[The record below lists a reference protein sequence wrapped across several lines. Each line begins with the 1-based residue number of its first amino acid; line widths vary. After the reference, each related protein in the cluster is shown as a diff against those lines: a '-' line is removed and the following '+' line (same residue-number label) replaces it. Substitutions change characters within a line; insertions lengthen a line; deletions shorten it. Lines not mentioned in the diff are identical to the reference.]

1 MPHRYFTQDI
11 LGNFARI
18 TGPDAHHLARVMRAK
33 EGDEITLCDGQGTD
47 MTARVT
53 DVGPEAV
60 MLEVLDRTQSTA
72 EPPLKVTLF
81 VAYPKLDKLETI
93 IQKGVEL
100 GASAIQPFTSRY
112 CVAQPKKE
120 EQKLERRRRIAL
132 EAAKQCGRGAVPAVE
147 APVEFA
153 ALPGL
158 LAGYDRAI
166 LLYEGGGVPLRT
178 ALEGLPE
185 NGRLALITGSE
196 GGFAPEEAEVL
207 CKAGAVQVGLG
218 PRILR
223 CETAPTAVL
232 AAVMALTGN
241 FE

>member
-1 MPHRYFTQDI
+1 
-11 LGNFARI
+11 
-18 TGPDAHHLARVMRAK
+18 
-33 EGDEITLCDGQGTD
+33 
-47 MTARVT
+47 
-53 DVGPEAV
+53 
-60 MLEVLDRTQSTA
+60 MLEVLDRTPSNA

-112 CVAQPKKE
+112 CVAQSKKE

-132 EAAKQCGRGAVPAVE
+132 EAAKQCGRGAVPDVE
-147 APVEFA
+147 APVDFT

-178 ALEGLPE
+178 ALEGVPE

-196 GGFAPEEAEVL
+196 GGFAPEEAEAL

>member
-33 EGDEITLCDGQGTD
+33 EGDVITLCDGQGTD

-60 MLEVLDRTQSTA
+60 MLEVLDRTPSTA

-120 EQKLERRRRIAL
+120 EQKLERRRR
-132 EAAKQCGRGAVPAVE
+132 AVPAVE

-166 LLYEGGGVPLRT
+166 LLYEGGGVPLRM

-196 GGFAPEEAEVL
+196 GGFAPEEAEAL
-207 CKAGAVQVGLG
+207 CRAGAVQVGLG

>member
-60 MLEVLDRTQSTA
+60 MLEVLDRTPSTA

-147 APVEFA
+147 APVEFFSPA
-153 ALPGL
+153 GPAGRVRPGHSSVRGGRRAPAHG
-158 LAGYDRAI
+158 AGGPAR
-166 LLYEGGGVPLRT
+166 ERPPGPHHRQR
-178 ALEGLPE
+178 
-185 NGRLALITGSE
+185 GRLCPRRGR
-196 GGFAPEEAEVL
+196 
-207 CKAGAVQVGLG
+207 GAV
-218 PRILR
+218 
-223 CETAPTAVL
+223 
-232 AAVMALTGN
+232 
-241 FE
+241 

>member
-1 MPHRYFTQDI
+1 
-11 LGNFARI
+11 
-18 TGPDAHHLARVMRAK
+18 
-33 EGDEITLCDGQGTD
+33 
-47 MTARVT
+47 
-53 DVGPEAV
+53 
-60 MLEVLDRTQSTA
+60 MLEVLDRTPSTA

-147 APVEFA
+147 APVEFS

-207 CKAGAVQVGLG
+207 CKAGAVQVCLG

>member
-1 MPHRYFTQDI
+1 M
-11 LGNFARI
+11 
-18 TGPDAHHLARVMRAK
+18 
-33 EGDEITLCDGQGTD
+33 
-47 MTARVT
+47 
-53 DVGPEAV
+53 
-60 MLEVLDRTQSTA
+60 
-72 EPPLKVTLF
+72 
-81 VAYPKLDKLETI
+81 
-93 IQKGVEL
+93 
-100 GASAIQPFTSRY
+100 
-112 CVAQPKKE
+112 AQPKKE

-196 GGFAPEEAEVL
+196 GG
-207 CKAGAVQVGLG
+207 LG
-218 PRILR
+218 PASSGVKRPPPPYWL
-223 CETAPTAVL
+223 P
-232 AAVMALTGN
+232 
-241 FE
+241 

>member
-60 MLEVLDRTQSTA
+60 MLEVLDRTPSTA

-100 GASAIQPFTSRY
+100 GASEGGITWAATRF
-112 CVAQPKKE
+112 
-120 EQKLERRRRIAL
+120 RRRT
-132 EAAKQCGRGAVPAVE
+132 K
-147 APVEFA
+147 
-153 ALPGL
+153 
-158 LAGYDRAI
+158 
-166 LLYEGGGVPLRT
+166 
-178 ALEGLPE
+178 
-185 NGRLALITGSE
+185 S
-196 GGFAPEEAEVL
+196 
-207 CKAGAVQVGLG
+207 
-218 PRILR
+218 
-223 CETAPTAVL
+223 
-232 AAVMALTGN
+232 
-241 FE
+241 

>member
-1 MPHRYFTQDI
+1 MQDYVLFTDSTTDLSPALIEEMDAVVMPMSFTLNGQSYK
-11 LGNFARI
+11 NY
-18 TGPDAHHLARVMRAK
+18 PD
-33 EGDEITLCDGQGTD
+33 
-47 MTARVT
+47 
-53 DVGPEAV
+53 
-60 MLEVLDRTQSTA
+60 
-72 EPPLKVTLF
+72 
-81 VAYPKLDKLETI
+81 
-93 IQKGVEL
+93 
-100 GASAIQPFTSRY
+100 
-112 CVAQPKKE
+112 
-120 EQKLERRRRIAL
+120 
-132 EAAKQCGRGAVPAVE
+132 GREMPMAD
-147 APVEFA
+147 FYA

-178 ALEGLPE
+178 ALEGVPE

-196 GGFAPEEAEVL
+196 GGFAPEETEAL
-207 CKAGAVQVGLG
+207 CRAGAVQVGLG

>member
-60 MLEVLDRTQSTA
+60 MLEVLDRTPSTA

-100 GASAIQPFTSRY
+100 GASEGGITWAATRF
-112 CVAQPKKE
+112 
-120 EQKLERRRRIAL
+120 RRRTKSCSFTMRRNSAST
-132 EAAKQCGRGAVPAVE
+132 ACKMCRVE
-147 APVEFA
+147 EVNPPRF
-153 ALPGL
+153 
-158 LAGYDRAI
+158 
-166 LLYEGGGVPLRT
+166 
-178 ALEGLPE
+178 
-185 NGRLALITGSE
+185 SE
-196 GGFAPEEAEVL
+196 PWA
-207 CKAGAVQVGLG
+207 CLG
-218 PRILR
+218 ILR
-223 CETAPTAVL
+223 P
-232 AAVMALTGN
+232 
-241 FE
+241 